1 LTILHVISGLGTGG
15 AEAMLLQ
22 VTSALKAKGMPQ
34 HVVSVKDRGRYAD
47 ELEARG
53 VPVTVLGVNSVF
65 SGLRG
70 LLRLVRLIGQL
81 QPQVVQG
88 WMYHGDLMALLAHY
102 LARERVRRRL
112 YWNLRASNMDEG
124 GYGWLMRLN
133 AFLSNWPE
141 LVIANSKAGADYHI
155 GLGYR
160 PRRLE
165 VIANGIDTDRFRPDP
180 EARNAVRAELKIPA
194 ETVVAIHVARVNE
207 MKDHATFLAAVSLIP
222 KVQAIMVGD
231 GTDKLKALT
240 NVRGLGL
247 RSDTARLY
255 AAADIVVSTSAFG
268 EGFSNAIGEG
278 MSTGLVPIA
287 TDCGDARLIIG
298 ETGTVIA
305 VGDASALARLIA
317 AEAEAS
323 PEQLHARGLSARA
336 RIEQEFPLSRAVGAF
351 VRLYEVTV

>member
-1 LTILHVISGLGTGG
+1 MTILHVISGLGTGG

-22 VTSALKAKGMPQ
+22 VTGALQAKGMPQ
-34 HVVSVKDRGRYAD
+34 HVVSVTERGRYAD
-47 ELEARG
+47 ELEGRG
-53 VPVTVLGVNSVF
+53 VPVIALGVNSVF

-70 LLRLVRLIGQL
+70 LLRLARLIGQL

-88 WMYHGDLMALLAHY
+88 WMYHGDLMALFAHY

-112 YWNLRASNMDEG
+112 YWNLRASNMDQG
-124 GYGWLMRLN
+124 GYGWLMRIN
-133 AFLSNWPE
+133 AFLSRWPD
-141 LVIANSKAGADYHI
+141 LVIANSRAGADYHI
-155 GLGYR
+155 GMGYR

-180 EARNAVRAELKIPA
+180 QARKAVRSELKIPA

-207 MKDHATFLAAVSLIP
+207 MKDHATFLAAMRSVP
-222 KVQAIMVGD
+222 DVQAIMVGD
-231 GTDKLKALT
+231 GTEKLKAPP
-240 NVRGLGL
+240 NVRALGL

-278 MSTGLVPIA
+278 MSAGLVPIA

-298 ETGTVIA
+298 DTGAVIS
-305 VGDASALARLIA
+305 VGDASALADRIA
-317 AEAEAS
+317 AESAAT
-323 PEQLHARGLSARA
+323 PERRHARSLAARA
-336 RIEQEFPLSRAVGAF
+336 RIEQEFPLSRAIEAF
-351 VRLYEVTV
+351 ARLYGATV

>member
-1 LTILHVISGLGTGG
+1 LTILHVISGLDTGG

-22 VTSALKAKGMPQ
+22 VTGALQASGMPQ
-34 HVVSVKDRGRYAD
+34 HVVSVTGRGRYAG

-53 VPVTVLGVNSVF
+53 IPVTALGVNSVLG
-65 SGLRG
+65 GLRG
-70 LLRLVRLIGQL
+70 VLRLARLIGQL

-88 WMYHGDLMALLAHY
+88 WMYHGDLMALFAHY
-102 LARERVRRRL
+102 LASERVRRRL
-112 YWNLRASNMDEG
+112 FWNLRASNMDEG
-124 GYGWLMRLN
+124 GYGSLMRLN
-133 AFLSNWPE
+133 AFLSHWPD

-180 EARNAVRAELKIPA
+180 DAREAVRTELKIPA

-207 MKDHATFLAAVSLIP
+207 MKDHATFLAAMRSVP
-222 KVQAIMVGD
+222 QVQAIMVGD
-231 GTDKLKALT
+231 GTDTLEAPA

-247 RSDTARLY
+247 RSDTPRLY

-268 EGFSNAIGEG
+268 EGFSNAVGEG
-278 MSTGLVPIA
+278 MSAGLAPIA

-298 ETGTVIA
+298 ETGVVIA
-305 VGDASALARLIA
+305 IGDASALARRIA
-317 AEAEAS
+317 AEAAS
-323 PEQLHARGLSARA
+323 TPEQRHARGLAARA
-336 RIEQEFPLSRAVGAF
+336 RIEQEFPISRAIGAF
-351 VRLYEVTV
+351 ARLYGAAV